1 MCAAYWKTVVLPLF
15 RAYASAAQEQV
26 SAFCSVQT
34 AIPDIT
40 ARNRTIFNL
49 DFMFPFIM
57 SVRHTPTAIEIEIQF
72 RGEKKTLSPSLTL
85 YFKQE
90 YTGTFLFCPHQKLLN

>member
-1 MCAAYWKTVVLPLF
+1 MCAAYWKTVVF
-15 RAYASAAQEQV
+15 GFSVHV
-26 SAFCSVQT
+26 SVLYGSRSRLFCSVQT